1 MRGYVDQVTP
11 NKVSGWVFDPEAG
24 SEKMQVRLTL
34 GDRVVVEGL
43 ADLPRPDVGKK
54 LGTSGAHGFRFAAL
68 TLSPKDVERV
78 AIVAKAVSGAD
89 WKPVR
94 RGGSR
99 RRGQYQTFGDAKGG
113 SRSAEKLKALR
124 LSLLR
129 NRHDETRPLKG
140 LSVLDIGCNEGF
152 FCGEALRQGAR
163 RVVGIDMSRN
173 FLDRARQRF
182 PDAEFRHGSWWELPD
197 EKFDVILFLSAIHY
211 EPRQRALLAKLAQ
224 HLTPTGTLVLECGV
238 EGVLGK
244 SWQAVRRHDG
254 VRRYPTFPMLRQELL
269 RPYAVRFVGASV
281 LQNGDPVPRSVFHC
295 TLREPMALIVAGPSG
310 IGKSTLASDLEER
323 DIPLMQTDRLLG
335 AVMRD
340 KRYAFSPVA
349 EKIAHLSRKPPMNFG
364 TIGQVVAAE
373 CPKEFVDLILAE
385 APIEADIFCI
395 EGEILRHAAIQQELA
410 KRLREQNIKPWLV
423 SPTP

>member
-163 RVVGIDMSRN
+163 RVVGIDMKSELPRPRPPALSRRRVPPR
-173 FLDRARQRF
+173 LLVGAAGREVRRDPLSLGDPLRATAAGAARQARPA
-182 PDAEFRHGSWWELPD
+182 PDADRHAG
-197 EKFDVILFLSAIHY
+197 A
-211 EPRQRALLAKLAQ
+211 R
-224 HLTPTGTLVLECGV
+224 
-238 EGVLGK
+238 
-244 SWQAVRRHDG
+244 VRR
-254 VRRYPTFPMLRQELL
+254 
-269 RPYAVRFVGASV
+269 
-281 LQNGDPVPRSVFHC
+281 
-295 TLREPMALIVAGPSG
+295 
-310 IGKSTLASDLEER
+310 
-323 DIPLMQTDRLLG
+323 
-335 AVMRD
+335 
-340 KRYAFSPVA
+340 
-349 EKIAHLSRKPPMNFG
+349 
-364 TIGQVVAAE
+364 
-373 CPKEFVDLILAE
+373 
-385 APIEADIFCI
+385 
-395 EGEILRHAAIQQELA
+395 
-410 KRLREQNIKPWLV
+410 
-423 SPTP
+423 

>member
-197 EKFDVILFLSAIHY
+197 EKFDVILFLGDPLRATAAGAA
-211 EPRQRALLAKLAQ
+211 RQARPAPDADRHA
-224 HLTPTGTLVLECGV
+224 G
-238 EGVLGK
+238 
-244 SWQAVRRHDG
+244 ARVRR
-254 VRRYPTFPMLRQELL
+254 
-269 RPYAVRFVGASV
+269 
-281 LQNGDPVPRSVFHC
+281 
-295 TLREPMALIVAGPSG
+295 
-310 IGKSTLASDLEER
+310 
-323 DIPLMQTDRLLG
+323 
-335 AVMRD
+335 
-340 KRYAFSPVA
+340 
-349 EKIAHLSRKPPMNFG
+349 
-364 TIGQVVAAE
+364 
-373 CPKEFVDLILAE
+373 
-385 APIEADIFCI
+385 
-395 EGEILRHAAIQQELA
+395 
-410 KRLREQNIKPWLV
+410 
-423 SPTP
+423 